1 MSSKDIVLGFLEQN
15 KDRYISGQDMAD
27 TLGYSRNA
35 VWKAITDL
43 RSKGYEI
50 DAVKNR
56 GYRLSP
62 KSDILSVQGI
72 SSFLDF
78 EPQIH
83 IYDSL
88 ASTNRTALEMAI
100 DGAGHGTV
108 VIAGE
113 QTMGRGRFGRDFI
126 SPPGGLSMSLILRPD
141 EISFEQPELVTA
153 FIGGAVCDAVSLFT
167 APAPG
172 IKWVNDIYIEDKKVC
187 GILTESGAEYETGQI
202 SYIVAGIGINIDT
215 DMALFPEEYREHIGR
230 LSDFTDEKISRNNLC
245 AEIIKRILPG
255 TLPSKKEVID
265 LYRSKL
271 LYIGKEIRVTKGRDK
286 SECFEAR
293 ATDIDD
299 ECHLIV
305 RGSDGMMQKLSYREH
320 SIVIK

>member
-1 MSSKDIVLGFLEQN
+1 MSSKDIVLGFIEQN

-88 ASTNRTALEMAI
+88 ASTNRTVLSLKVYMACPTAFTVA
-100 DGAGHGTV
+100 DAG
-108 VIAGE
+108 IA
-113 QTMGRGRFGRDFI
+113 TLI
-126 SPPGGLSMSLILRPD
+126 KAKSHSPP
-141 EISFEQPELVTA
+141 
-153 FIGGAVCDAVSLFT
+153 
-167 APAPG
+167 
-172 IKWVNDIYIEDKKVC
+172 
-187 GILTESGAEYETGQI
+187 
-202 SYIVAGIGINIDT
+202 
-215 DMALFPEEYREHIGR
+215 
-230 LSDFTDEKISRNNLC
+230 
-245 AEIIKRILPG
+245 
-255 TLPSKKEVID
+255 
-265 LYRSKL
+265 
-271 LYIGKEIRVTKGRDK
+271 
-286 SECFEAR
+286 
-293 ATDIDD
+293 
-299 ECHLIV
+299 
-305 RGSDGMMQKLSYREH
+305 
-320 SIVIK
+320 

>member
-126 SPPGGLSMSLILRPD
+126 SPPGGLYMSLILRPD

-255 TLPSKKEVID
+255 TLPS
-265 LYRSKL
+265 
-271 LYIGKEIRVTKGRDK
+271 
-286 SECFEAR
+286 
-293 ATDIDD
+293 
-299 ECHLIV
+299 
-305 RGSDGMMQKLSYREH
+305 
-320 SIVIK
+320 